1 MLRRLKMVNFDL
13 GGTFVNLGSTAPMK
27 AIDLTL
33 TSRGIFIKEQ
43 LIWEDMG
50 LPKWEHLS
58 KLFQKPRVANQFQSI
73 NNRLFDPKRDLS
85 DIFRSYQENQLEVLR
100 TDPES
105 TQMVPHMKQLIEYL
119 KSNNIKICLTS
130 GYTRPMVNV
139 ITESLFNQGFVADFN
154 ISSSE
159 AKSRGE
165 MNMKCCEQFSIFHLD
180 EALAI
185 GDTLEDAKGAQE
197 ACMGFIGIE
206 SKHCTRQQFREA
218 GANVSVPDVSHIEGL
233 IEEDRMSIQDQLD
246 VVYTV

>member
-1 MLRRLKMVNFDL
+1 MVNFDL
-13 GGTFVNLGSTAPMK
+13 GGTFVNLGCTAPMK

-58 KLFQKPRVANQFQSI
+58 KLFQKPEVANQFQSI

-85 DIFRSYQENQLEVLR
+85 DIFHYYQENQLHILR

-105 TQMVPHMKQLIEYL
+105 TQLVPHMKELIEYL
-119 KSNNIKICLTS
+119 KSNKIKICLTS
-130 GYTRPMVNV
+130 GYTRPMVNE
-139 ITESLFNQGFVADFN
+139 IINSLFTQGFVADFD

-159 AKSRGE
+159 AKSRKE

-180 EALAI
+180 EAVVI
-185 GDTLEDAKGAQE
+185 GDTVEDAKGAQE
-197 ACMGFIGIE
+197 ALMKFIGIE
-206 SKHCTRQQFREA
+206 SKHCTRRQFREV
-218 GANVSVPDVSHIEGL
+218 GTNVSVPNVSHIETL
-233 IEEDRMSIQDQLD
+233 IEESKMNMQHKLD
-246 VVYTV
+246 VMYNV